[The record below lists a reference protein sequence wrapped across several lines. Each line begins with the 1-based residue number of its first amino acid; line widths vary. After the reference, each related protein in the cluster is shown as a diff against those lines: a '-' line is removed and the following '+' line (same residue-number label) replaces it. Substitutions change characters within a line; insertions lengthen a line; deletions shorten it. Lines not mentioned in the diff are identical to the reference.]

1 MESSKTLHERIFI
14 SKKDKTIEELEREVQ
29 RLQEPEAEFRRR
41 NEYEVVHTIAIDR
54 ICPSALHS
62 RRENCDSDIIRL
74 ADSIRQHGILQPII
88 VRRVTEEAA
97 AVGGLYTLVAGSRR
111 IKALKLLGQATVP
124 CVIVDADSHGAGF
137 LSIVD
142 NYHRHD
148 LNFFEQAYLLAEFMS
163 TNGIEIEEA
172 AMKLSVPR
180 SFIEEKLKLMKYSPA
195 EKEMILDSG
204 LTENHAHALLRI
216 EDESERIHCLRFV
229 IQRQMTVAG
238 TEEFVDG
245 CFEHPPMEL
254 KGIENVKRRLI
265 QKDVRVFYNSIE
277 RAVEMVQRA
286 GIPAILRRTESLDEY
301 EIVVTLP
308 RIQPKGGSASTE
320 SA

>member
-1 MESSKTLHERIFI
+1 MESTKSLHERIFI

-41 NEYEVVHTIAIDR
+41 NEYEIIHTIAIDR
-54 ICPSALHS
+54 ICPSALYS
-62 RRENCDSDIIRL
+62 RRESCDSDIIRL
-74 ADSIRQHGILQPII
+74 ADSIRQHGVLQPII
-88 VRRVTEEAA
+88 VRRVTEDDA

-124 CVIVDADSHGAGF
+124 CVIVEADAPGAGF

-180 SFIEEKLKLMKYSPA
+180 SFVEEKLKLMKYSPA
-195 EKEMILDSG
+195 EKELILDAELS
-204 LTENHAHALLRI
+204 EEHAHALLRI
-216 EDESERIHCLRFV
+216 EDEGERLHCLRFV
-229 IQRQMTVAG
+229 IQRQMTVAAAV
-238 TEEFVDG
+238 EFVDG
-245 CFEHPPMEL
+245 CFEQPPMEL
-254 KGIENVKRRLI
+254 KGIESVKRRLI
-265 QKDVRVFYNSIE
+265 QKDMRIFYNSVE
-277 RAVEMVQRA
+277 RAVEMVQRS
-286 GIPAILRRTESLDEY
+286 GVPAILRRTETMDEY
-301 EIVVTLP
+301 EIVITLP
-308 RIQPKGGSASTE
+308 RAQTKGGAASIET
-320 SA
+320 A